1 MREVQEGVQRTGV
14 TAFAGLAHLIMV
26 RAASRRDVEVATRRI
41 MGQLMHLPERRQHRA
56 HQQRERQ
63 DRVGD
68 QAQAGGGAV
77 AQAAGHGIRVSISA
91 GVHYFEAEHADV
103 RLRNRCRLAWRGR
116 TGRRACNKV
125 AKHPTL

>member
-1 MREVQEGVQRTGV
+1 MREVQEGVQRTGL
-14 TAFAGLAHLIMV
+14 TAFTGLAQLIMV
-26 RAASRRDVEVATRRI
+26 RAATRRDVEMAARGI

-63 DRVGD
+63 DRVGN

-77 AQAAGHGIRVSISA
+77 AQAAGHGIRVGISA

-103 RLRNRCRLAWRGR
+103 RLRNRCWLALRGQ
-116 TGRRACNKV
+116 TVRRACDEV